1 MSDSSMTG
9 RFCKGQRWVSETEPE
24 LGLGILFSF
33 DARTLTLLFPGSDCS
48 RKYSRAAAPIRR
60 MRFQPGDRISGED
73 GTQMTVEKV
82 AETAGVLTYFQGK
95 KRLFEYEL
103 SSILTVDMPF
113 SKLLSGLAGTSAK
126 FDLRYRIRS
135 AQGAYQKSPARG
147 FLGGQVDLIPHQF
160 HIAAEVCGRYFP
172 RVLLSDETGLGK
184 TIEAGLILHR
194 LLVTFQISRVLIIV
208 PDALVHQWFI
218 ELYRKFSLIFRIFD
232 EAYLTGAAAAE
243 PDMNPFL
250 LDQQGICS
258 ESFINS
264 SDHVKKTLIRAG
276 WDMVVMDEAH
286 HMAED
291 SSLYQFMTRLDAK
304 TRGMMLLTA
313 TPEQMGLETHFAQ
326 LKLLDPCRY
335 NDFSAFVAQFEG
347 YKAVAQKVREKLDR
361 GESAESLLDAFG
373 PGRVIFRNRR
383 RSIKG
388 FPEREVSLIP
398 LGGKSSLEDDLSC
411 DPKVACL
418 AQLCRTLKPEKI
430 LVICR
435 SKQIAKAIV
444 QGLEAHIS
452 VDAARFDESM
462 DLLTRDR
469 QAAWF
474 ADPEG
479 ARLLVCSEIG
489 SEGRNFQFVH
499 HLFLYDLPVNPELLE
514 QRIGRV
520 DRIGQ
525 KKKIV
530 IHVPYICNT
539 SHEILALWY
548 DRGIGLFKEN
558 VNGLHAVF
566 TRFKSRVVQLMKQ
579 ADNAPFGAADSDVR
593 QKMTCLI
600 RDTAAFVTQT
610 ARSLNQGRHILLELN
625 SFKPESAHALIQ
637 MIQQTEK
644 SQDLQNLMAD
654 LLDVY
659 GIETDQITEVSGNLV
674 VSFIADRMTDENF
687 PALDGGGKFV
697 TFDRA
702 TAIARDDLDFLTWDH
717 PFVRRV
723 MAYFITQGEGQSA
736 VARLSGTGRQGLVL
750 ETLFLLDLP
759 DGDGSLADRF
769 LPALPIRVVVDHNGR
784 PLTSGDLPSNWESS
798 LISDDPNWFLEL
810 PQVVREILP
819 DMLDKSERLARKT
832 AQNHRLEGAAEMENV
847 LTREKDRLVT
857 LSKINPGISV
867 KEAEA
872 VIKEQAHLSSLIL
885 NARLR
890 LDGMRLIRIFE

>member
-1 MSDSSMTG
+1 MSEASMTNSL
-9 RFCKGQRWVSETEPE
+9 CKGQRWVSETEPE
-24 LGLGILFSF
+24 LGLGVLASF
-33 DARTLTLLFPGSDCS
+33 DARTITLHFPGSDCG
-48 RKYSRAAAPIRR
+48 RKYSRAAAPIKR
-60 MRFQPGDRISGED
+60 MRFQPGDRIRGED
-73 GTQMTVEKV
+73 GTRMTVEKV
-82 AETAGVLTYFQGK
+82 VENAGILTYFQGEEP
-95 KRLFEYEL
+95 LCESEL
-103 SSILTVDMPF
+103 SSVLAVDMPF
-113 SKLLSGLAGTSAK
+113 SKLLAGFAGTSGK

-135 AQGAYQKSPARG
+135 AQGAYQKSPTRG

-160 HIAAEVCGRYFP
+160 YIAGEVSGRYFP

-194 LLVTFQISRVLIIV
+194 LLVTAQISRVLIIV

-232 EAYLTGAAAAE
+232 DAYLAGAAAAE

-258 ESFINS
+258 ESFIRD
-264 SDHVKKTLIRAG
+264 SDHVKTALIRAG

-291 SSLYQFMTRLDAK
+291 SSLYQFLADLDAD
-304 TRGMMLLTA
+304 TQGLMLLTA
-313 TPEQMGLETHFAQ
+313 TPEQMGIEAHFAQ
-326 LKLLDPCRY
+326 LKLLDPFRY
-335 NDFSAFVAQFEG
+335 HDFSAFVKELEG

-361 GESAESLLDAFG
+361 DESPQSLLDAFG
-373 PGRVIFRNRR
+373 PGRVIFKNRR

-388 FPEREVSLIP
+388 FPERQVNLIP
-398 LGGKSSLEDDLSC
+398 LEGTCSLEGDLSG

-418 AQLCRTLKPEKI
+418 AQLCRSLKPEKI

-435 SKQIAKAIV
+435 SKQTAEAIV
-444 QGLEAHIS
+444 QGLEAHVS

-525 KKKIV
+525 KEKII
-530 IHVPYICNT
+530 IHVPYIRHT

-548 DRGIGLFKEN
+548 DQGIGLFKEN

-566 TRFKSRVVQLMKQ
+566 TQFKSRVIQLMEQ
-579 ADNAPFGAADSDVR
+579 ADRQAFDSADSEIR
-593 QKMTCLI
+593 QKMTRLI
-600 RDTAAFVTQT
+600 RDTGAFVTQIT
-610 ARSLNQGRHILLELN
+610 KDLNQGRHILLELN
-625 SFKPESAHALIQ
+625 SFQPESAHALIQ

-644 SQDLQNLMAD
+644 SQELHNLMVD
-654 LLDVY
+654 LLDGY
-659 GIETDQITEVSGNLV
+659 GIETDQITEVSGNSV
-674 VSFIADRMTDENF
+674 VSFISDRMTDENF
-687 PALDGGGKFV
+687 PTLSGGGKFV

-717 PFVRRV
+717 PFVRQV
-723 MAYFITQGEGQSA
+723 MEYFITQAEGQAS
-736 VARLSGTGRQGLVL
+736 VARLSGTGRQGMLL

-759 DGDGSLADRF
+759 DGDTSLADRF
-769 LPALPIRVVVDHNGR
+769 LPALPIRVVVDHTGK
-784 PLTSGDLPSNWESS
+784 PLTPGDLPANWELS
-798 LISDDPNWFLEL
+798 LMSDDPGWFLDL
-810 PQVVREILP
+810 PQVVQEILP
-819 DMLDKSERLARKT
+819 DMLDKSQHLARKT
-832 AQNHRLEGAAEMENV
+832 AQTHRLDGAAKMEKV
-847 LTREKDRLVT
+847 LTRETDRLVT
-857 LSKINPGISV
+857 LSKINPGISS

-872 VIKEQAHLSSLIL
+872 VIKAQAHFKSLIL

-890 LDGMRLIRIFE
+890 LDGVRLIRIF

>member
-1 MSDSSMTG
+1 MSQEPGTN

-24 LGLGILFSF
+24 LGLGIVFSF
-33 DARTLTLLFPGSDCS
+33 DPRTVTLRFPGADCT
-48 RKYSRAAAPIRR
+48 RKYSRAAAPIKR
-60 MRFQPGDRISGED
+60 MRFQPGDRVSAED
-73 GTQMTVEKV
+73 GTRIIVDKVE
-82 AETAGVLTYFQGK
+82 ENAGILTYFQGD
-95 KRLFEYEL
+95 KRLFEHEL
-103 SSILTVDMPF
+103 SSVLTVDMPF
-113 SKLLSGLAGTSAK
+113 SKLLSGLAGTSVA

-135 AQGAYQKSPARG
+135 AHGAYQKSPARG

-160 HIAAEVCGRYFP
+160 YIAAEVSGRHFP

-194 LLVTFQISRVLIIV
+194 LLVTSQISRVLVIV

-232 EAYLTGAAAAE
+232 DDYVTGVAAAE

-258 ESFINS
+258 QSFINA
-264 SDHVKKTLIRAG
+264 SDEVKTALIRAG

-286 HMAED
+286 HMADD
-291 SSLYQFMTRLDAK
+291 SSLYQFMTDLDAQ
-304 TRGMMLLTA
+304 TRGLMLLTA

-335 NDFSAFVAQFEG
+335 HDFSAFVAQMDG
-347 YKAVAQKVREKLDR
+347 YKAAAQKVREKLDR
-361 GESAESLLDAFG
+361 GESAQSLLDAFG

-388 FPEREVSLIP
+388 FPQREVNLIP
-398 LGGKSSLEDDLSC
+398 LGGSRSWADDPSA
-411 DPKVACL
+411 DPKIACL
-418 AQLCRTLKPEKI
+418 AQLCRTVKPGKI

-435 SKQIAKAIV
+435 SKQTAKAIV

-452 VDAARFDESM
+452 VDSARFDETM
-462 DLLTRDR
+462 DLLVRDR

-474 ADPEG
+474 ADPDG
-479 ARLLVCSEIG
+479 ARLMVCSEIG
-489 SEGRNFQFVH
+489 SEGRNFQFAH

-525 KKKIV
+525 KKTIV
-530 IHVPYICNT
+530 IHVPYIRNT
-539 SHEILALWY
+539 AHEILALWY

-566 TRFKSRVVQLMKQ
+566 TQFKSRVVQLMDQ
-579 ADNAPFGAADSDVR
+579 ADSGPLDQDDSNIQGEMNR
-593 QKMTCLI
+593 LI
-600 RDTAAFVTQT
+600 RDTAAFVNQITKN
-610 ARSLNQGRHILLELN
+610 LNQGRHILLELN
-625 SFKPESAHALIQ
+625 SFKPEAAHALIQ
-637 MIQQTEK
+637 AIEDTEK
-644 SQDLQNLMAD
+644 SNALHNLMTD

-659 GIETDQITEVSGNLV
+659 GIETDEITEASGNQV

-687 PALDGGGKFV
+687 PGLNGEGKFV

-717 PFVRRV
+717 PFVRQV
-723 MAYFITQGEGQSA
+723 MEYFITQGQGQAA
-736 VARLSGTGRQGLVL
+736 VAKLAGTGRQGLAL

-759 DGDGSLADRF
+759 DGHGSLADRF
-769 LPALPIRVVVDHNGR
+769 LPSLPIRVVVDHTGK
-784 PLTSGDLPSNWESS
+784 PLTSGQLPANWESS
-798 LISDDPNWFLEL
+798 LVPDEPGWFLDL
-810 PQVVREILP
+810 PQLVQDILP
-819 DMLDKSERLARKT
+819 EMLEKSRRHAEKK
-832 AQNHRLEGAAEMENV
+832 AQEQRLEGAVKMENV
-847 LTREKDRLVT
+847 LTRERERLIT
-857 LSKINPGISV
+857 LSQINPGVSDE
-867 KEAEA
+867 EAGA
-872 VIKEQAHLSSLIL
+872 VTKTQVHFRSLIL

-890 LDGMRLIRIFE
+890 LDGVRLIRIFQ

>member
-1 MSDSSMTG
+1 MTG
-9 RFCKGQRWVSETEPE
+9 NFCKGQRWVSETEPE

-33 DARTLTLLFPGSDCS
+33 DPRTMTLFFPGADCS

-60 MRFQPGDRISGED
+60 MRFQPGDRISGEN

-82 AETAGVLTYFQGK
+82 EETAGILVYFQGE

-103 SSILTVDMPF
+103 SSVLAVDMPF
-113 SKLLSGLAGTSAK
+113 SKLLSGLSGTSGK
-126 FDLRYRIRS
+126 FDLRYRTRS

-147 FLGGQVDLIPHQF
+147 FLGGQVNLIPHQF
-160 HIAAEVCGRYFP
+160 YIAEEVSGRYFP
-172 RVLLSDETGLGK
+172 RVLLCDETGLGK

-194 LLVTFQISRVLIIV
+194 LLVTSQISRVLIIV
-208 PDALVHQWFI
+208 PDALVNQWVI

-243 PDMNPFL
+243 PDLNPFL
-250 LDQQGICS
+250 LDQQAICS
-258 ESFINS
+258 VSFIS
-264 SDHVKKTLIRAG
+264 TSDHVKKALIGAG

-286 HMAED
+286 HMADD
-291 SSLYQFMTRLDAK
+291 SSLYQFMTGLDAE
-304 TRGMMLLTA
+304 TQGLMLLTA

-326 LKLLDPCRY
+326 LTLLDPCRY
-335 NDFSAFVAQFEG
+335 HDFSAFVQELDG

-361 GESAESLLDAFG
+361 GQSADSLLDAFG

-383 RSIKG
+383 RTIKG
-388 FPEREVSLIP
+388 FPERQVRLIP
-398 LGGKSSLEDDLSC
+398 LGGRCSVEDDPSC
-411 DPKVACL
+411 DPKVAYL
-418 AQLCRTLKPEKI
+418 AQLYRALKPEKI

-435 SKQIAKAIV
+435 SRHTAKAVV
-444 QGLEAHIS
+444 QGLEAHVR

-462 DLLTRDR
+462 DLLARDR

-479 ARLLVCSEIG
+479 ASLLVCSEIG
-489 SEGRNFQFVH
+489 SEGRNFQFVR

-525 KKKIV
+525 TEKIV

-566 TRFKSRVVQLMKQ
+566 TRFESRVVQLMKQ
-579 ADNAPFGAADSDVR
+579 ADGDPSGAADSEIR
-593 QKMTCLI
+593 QKMTRLI
-600 RDTAAFVTQT
+600 RDTAAFVKKIT
-610 ARSLNQGRHILLELN
+610 RSLDQGRHILLELN
-625 SFKPESAHALIQ
+625 SFKPEPANALIQ

-644 SQDLQNLMAD
+644 SKDLQNLMED

-687 PALDGGGKFV
+687 PALSGGGKFV

-717 PFVRRV
+717 PFVRQV
-723 MAYFITQGEGQSA
+723 MEYFITQGEGQSS

-759 DGDGSLADRF
+759 DGDGALADRF
-769 LPALPIRVVVDHNGR
+769 LPSLPIRVVVDHHGR
-784 PLTSGDLPSNWESS
+784 PLTSGDLPFNWESS
-798 LISDDPNWFLEL
+798 LISDHPGWFLDL
-810 PQVVREILP
+810 PHLVREILP
-819 DMLDKSERLARKT
+819 DMLDKSQNLARKI
-832 AQNHRLEGAAEMENV
+832 AQTHRLEGAAEMENV
-847 LTREKDRLVT
+847 LTRERDRLVT

-867 KEAEA
+867 KEAGA
-872 VIKEQAHLSSLIL
+872 VIKDQAHLRTLIL

-890 LDGMRLIRIFE
+890 LDGVRLIRVFE

>member
-1 MSDSSMTG
+1 MSDEFMTNSL
-9 RFCKGQRWVSETEPE
+9 CKGQRWVSETEPE
-24 LGLGILFSF
+24 LGLGILSSF
-33 DARTLTLLFPGSDCS
+33 DPKTITLHFPGSDCA
-48 RKYSRAAAPIRR
+48 RTYSRAAAPIKR
-60 MRFQPGDRISGED
+60 MRFQPGDRISAED
-73 GTQMTVEKV
+73 GMQMTVEKV
-82 AETAGVLTYFQGK
+82 EDNGGVLTYFQGEK
-95 KRLFEYEL
+95 QLFESDL
-103 SSILTVDMPF
+103 SSVLAVDMPF
-113 SKLLSGLAGTSAK
+113 SKLLSGLAGASAK

-135 AQGAYQKSPARG
+135 AQGAYQQSPARG

-160 HIAAEVCGRYFP
+160 YIAGEVSGRYFP

-184 TIEAGLILHR
+184 TIEAGLIIHR
-194 LLVTFQISRVLIIV
+194 LLVTSQMSRVLIIV

-232 EAYLTGAAAAE
+232 DDYVKEAASAE

-258 ESFINS
+258 ESFINAA
-264 SDHVKKTLIRAG
+264 DPVKKLLINAG

-286 HMAED
+286 HMAQD
-291 SSLYQFMTRLDAK
+291 SSLYQFLTDLDAE
-304 TRGMMLLTA
+304 TRGLMLLTA
-313 TPEQMGLETHFAQ
+313 TPEQMGVETHFAQ
-326 LKLLDPCRY
+326 LKLLDPHRY
-335 NDFSAFVAQFEG
+335 HDFSVFVKELDG
-347 YKAVAQKVREKLDR
+347 YKAVAQQVREKLDR
-361 GESAESLLDAFG
+361 GESAQSLLDAFG

-398 LGGKSSLEDDLSC
+398 LEGAVSLADDLTG

-418 AQLCRTLKPEKI
+418 AQLCLSLKPEKI

-435 SKQIAKAIV
+435 SRQTAKALV
-444 QGLEAHIS
+444 QGLKAHIS

-525 KKKIV
+525 KEKIV
-530 IHVPYICNT
+530 IHVPYIRNT

-548 DRGIGLFKEN
+548 DQGIGLFKEN
-558 VNGLHAVF
+558 VNGLHAVY
-566 TRFKSRVVQLMKQ
+566 TQFKPRVVQLMEQ
-579 ADNAPFGAADSDVR
+579 ADKQPNGPTDSEIR
-593 QKMTCLI
+593 QKMAGLI
-600 RDTAAFVTQT
+600 RDTAAFVAQISQT
-610 ARSLNQGRHILLELN
+610 LNQGRHILLELN

-637 MIQQTEK
+637 IIQQTEK
-644 SQDLQNLMAD
+644 SQDLHNLMTD

-659 GIETDQITEVSGNLV
+659 GVETDHITEVEGNSV
-674 VSFIADRMTDENF
+674 VSFIPDRMTDENF
-687 PALDGGGKFV
+687 PTLSGGGKFV

-717 PFVRRV
+717 PFVRQV
-723 MAYFITQGEGQSA
+723 MEYFITQGEGQVA
-736 VARLSGTGRQGLVL
+736 VAGLSGAGRQGLFL
-750 ETLFLLDLP
+750 ESLFLLDLP
-759 DGDGSLADRF
+759 EGDLSLSDRF
-769 LPALPIRVVVDHNGR
+769 LPALPIRVVVDH
-784 PLTSGDLPSNWESS
+784 SGKPIDDGGLPANWESS
-798 LISDDPNWFLEL
+798 LVPDDPGWFLDL
-810 PQVVREILP
+810 PQVVQNVLP
-819 DMLDKSERLARKT
+819 NMLDKSQDLARKM
-832 AQNHRLEGAAEMENV
+832 AQTHRLDGIAEMETV
-847 LTREKDRLVT
+847 LTRETDRLVT
-857 LSKINPGISV
+857 LAKINPGISV
-867 KEAEA
+867 EEAKSMVKA
-872 VIKEQAHLSSLIL
+872 QAHIKALIL

-890 LDGMRLIRIFE
+890 LDGVRLIRAFE

>member
-1 MSDSSMTG
+1 MTG
-9 RFCKGQRWVSETEPE
+9 NFCKGQRWVSETEPE

-33 DARTLTLLFPGSDCS
+33 DPRTITLFFPGSDCS

-60 MRFQPGDRISGED
+60 MRFQPGDRISGEN
-73 GTQMTVEKV
+73 GTQMTVENV
-82 AETAGVLTYFQGK
+82 AETAGILVYFQGET
-95 KRLFEYEL
+95 RLFEYEL
-103 SSILTVDMPF
+103 SSVLAVEMPF
-113 SKLLSGLAGTSAK
+113 SKLLSGLSGTSEK
-126 FDLRYRIRS
+126 FDLRDRIRS

-147 FLGGQVDLIPHQF
+147 FLGGQVNLIPHQF
-160 HIAAEVCGRYFP
+160 YIAEEVSGRYFP
-172 RVLLSDETGLGK
+172 RVLLCDETGLGK

-194 LLVTFQISRVLIIV
+194 LLVTSQIARVLIIV
-208 PDALVHQWFI
+208 PDALVNQWFI

-232 EAYLTGAAAAE
+232 DAYLARAAAAE
-243 PDMNPFL
+243 PDLNPFL
-250 LDQQGICS
+250 LDQQAICS
-258 ESFINS
+258 VSFISNS
-264 SDHVKKTLIRAG
+264 DYVKKALIRAG

-286 HMAED
+286 HMADD
-291 SSLYQFMTRLDAK
+291 SSLYQFMTGLDAK
-304 TRGMMLLTA
+304 TQGLLLLTA

-326 LKLLDPCRY
+326 LTLLDPCRY
-335 NDFSAFVAQFEG
+335 HDFSAFVRELDG

-383 RSIKG
+383 SSIKG
-388 FPEREVSLIP
+388 FPERQVRLIP
-398 LGGKSSLEDDLSC
+398 LGRKCSLEDDLSC
-411 DPKVACL
+411 DPKIAYL
-418 AQLCRTLKPEKI
+418 AQLYRTLKPEKI

-435 SKQIAKAIV
+435 SRQTAKAVV
-444 QGLEAHIS
+444 QGLEAHVR

-479 ARLLVCSEIG
+479 ASLLVCSEIG

-525 KKKIV
+525 TEKIV

-558 VNGLHAVF
+558 VNGLHAIF

-579 ADNAPFGAADSDVR
+579 ADGELSGAADSEIR
-593 QKMTCLI
+593 QEMTRLI
-600 RDTAAFVTQT
+600 RDTAAFVKQITRT
-610 ARSLNQGRHILLELN
+610 LDQGRHILLELN
-625 SFKPESAHALIQ
+625 SFKPEPANALIQ

-644 SQDLQNLMAD
+644 SRDLQNLMEN

-674 VSFIADRMTDENF
+674 VSFTADRLTDENF
-687 PALDGGGKFV
+687 PALSGGGKFV

-717 PFVRRV
+717 PFVRQV
-723 MAYFITQGEGQSA
+723 MEYFITQAEGQSS

-769 LPALPIRVVVDHNGR
+769 LPSLPIRVVVDHNGR

-798 LISDDPNWFLEL
+798 LISDDPNWFLDL
-810 PQVVREILP
+810 PHLVGDILP
-819 DMLDKSERLARKT
+819 DMLDKSQNLARKI
-832 AQNHRLEGAAEMENV
+832 AQTQRLDGAAKMEKV
-847 LTREKDRLVT
+847 LTRERDRLVT

-867 KEAEA
+867 KEVEA
-872 VIKEQAHLSSLIL
+872 VAKEQAHLSALIL

-890 LDGMRLIRIFE
+890 LDGVRLIRVFD

>member
-1 MSDSSMTG
+1 MSEASRASS
-9 RFCKGQRWVSETEPE
+9 FCKGQRWISETEPE
-24 LGLGILFSF
+24 LGLGVLFSF
-33 DARTLTLLFPGSDCS
+33 DPRTITLFFPGSDCS

-82 AETAGVLTYFQGK
+82 EENAGILTYFQGEK
-95 KRLFEYEL
+95 QLFEYEL
-103 SSILTVDMPF
+103 SSVLAVDMPF
-113 SKLLSGLAGTSAK
+113 SKLLSGLSGTSAK

-135 AQGAYQKSPARG
+135 AQGAYRKSPARG

-160 HIAAEVCGRYFP
+160 YIAGEVSGRYFP

-194 LLVTFQISRVLIIV
+194 LLVTSQMSRVLIIV

-232 EAYLTGAAAAE
+232 EDYLTGAAATE

-258 ESFINS
+258 ESFIS
-264 SDHVKKTLIRAG
+264 ASDHVKKALISAG

-286 HMAED
+286 HMTED
-291 SSLYQFMTRLDAK
+291 SSLYQFMTGLNAK
-304 TRGMMLLTA
+304 IRGLMLLTA

-326 LKLLDPCRY
+326 LKLLDPYRY
-335 NDFSAFVAQFEG
+335 HDFSAFVKELEG
-347 YKAVAQKVREKLDR
+347 YKAVAQKVRKKLDR
-361 GESAESLLDAFG
+361 GESTQSLLDAFG

-388 FPEREVSLIP
+388 FPERQVNLIP
-398 LGGKSSLEDDLSC
+398 LEGESSLEDDLSG

-435 SKQIAKAIV
+435 SKQTAKSIV
-444 QGLEAHIS
+444 QGLESHVS

-462 DLLTRDR
+462 DLLARDR

-525 KKKIV
+525 KEKIV
-530 IHVPYICNT
+530 IHVPYIRNT

-548 DRGIGLFKEN
+548 DRGIGIFKEN

-566 TRFKSRVVQLMKQ
+566 TQFKSRVVKLMEQ
-579 ADNAPFGAADSDVR
+579 ADKQPYGAADSEIA
-593 QKMTCLI
+593 QKMTLLI
-600 RDTAAFVTQT
+600 RDTAAFVRQITKD
-610 ARSLNQGRHILLELN
+610 LNQGRHILFELN

-637 MIQQTEK
+637 VIQQTEK
-644 SQDLQNLMAD
+644 SQDLHNLMAD

-659 GIETDQITEVSGNLV
+659 GIETDQVTEVPGNSV
-674 VSFIADRMTDENF
+674 VSFIADRTTDENF
-687 PALDGGGKFV
+687 PALNGGGKFV

-717 PFVRRV
+717 PFVRQV
-723 MAYFITQGEGQSA
+723 MEYFITQGEGQAA
-736 VARLSGTGRQGLVL
+736 VAGLSGTGRQGLIL

-759 DGDGSLADRF
+759 DGDEALADRF
-769 LPALPIRVVVDHNGR
+769 LPAMPIRVVVDHNGN
-784 PLTSGDLPSNWESS
+784 PLTPGDLPANWESS
-798 LISDDPNWFLEL
+798 LMPDDPGWFLEL
-810 PQVVREILP
+810 TQLVQEILP
-819 DMLDKSERLARKT
+819 DMLDKSQNLARKT
-832 AQNHRLEGAAEMENV
+832 AQAHRLEGVAKMEKV
-847 LTREKDRLVT
+847 LTRETDRLVT
-857 LSKINPGISV
+857 LSKINPGVSV
-867 KEAEA
+867 KEAET
-872 VIKEQAHLSSLIL
+872 VIKAQAHFRSLIL

-890 LDGMRLIRIFE
+890 LDGVRLIRIS

>member
-1 MSDSSMTG
+1 MSEVSRTG
-9 RFCKGQRWVSETEPE
+9 SLFKGQRWVSETEPE

-48 RKYSRAAAPIRR
+48 RKYSRAAAPIKRI
-60 MRFQPGDRISGED
+60 RFQPGDRISGED
-73 GTQMTVEKV
+73 GTRITVEKV
-82 AETAGVLTYFQGK
+82 EETAGILTYFQGE
-95 KRLFEYEL
+95 KRLFEHEL
-103 SSILTVDMPF
+103 SSVLSVDMPF
-113 SKLLSGLAGTSAK
+113 SKLLSGLSGTSGK

-160 HIAAEVCGRYFP
+160 YIAGEVSSRYFP

-232 EAYLTGAAAAE
+232 QAYLTEAAAAE

-250 LDQQGICS
+250 LDQQGICA
-258 ESFINS
+258 ESFIS
-264 SDHVKKTLIRAG
+264 DSDHAKKALISAG

-291 SSLYQFMTRLDAK
+291 SPLYQFMAGLDTE

-313 TPEQMGLETHFAQ
+313 TPEQMGLENHFAQ

-335 NDFSAFVAQFEG
+335 HDFSAFVAELEG
-347 YKAVAQKVREKLDR
+347 HKAVAQQVREKLDR
-361 GESAESLLDAFG
+361 GESAASLLDAFG

-398 LGGKSSLEDDLSC
+398 LEGRSRLEDDPAG

-418 AQLCRTLKPEKI
+418 AQLCRRLKPEKI

-435 SKQIAKAIV
+435 SRQIVAAV
-444 QGLEAHIS
+444 LQGLEAHIR

-462 DLLTRDR
+462 DLLARDR

-499 HLFLYDLPVNPELLE
+499 HLFLYDLPVNPERLE
-514 QRIGRV
+514 QRIGRL

-525 KKKIV
+525 KEKIV
-530 IHVPYICNT
+530 IHVPYIRNT
-539 SHEILALWY
+539 AHEILALWY
-548 DRGIGLFKEN
+548 DQGIGLFKEN

-566 TRFKSRVVQLMKQ
+566 NRFKSRVVQLMAQ
-579 ADNAPFGAADSDVR
+579 ADKQPVGVIDSEIE
-593 QKMTCLI
+593 QKMTRLI
-600 RDTAAFVTQT
+600 RDTAAFVTQMT
-610 ARSLNQGRHILLELN
+610 RTLNQGRHILLELN

-644 SQDLQNLMAD
+644 SHELHNLMED

-659 GIETDQITEVSGNLV
+659 GIETDRITEVSGNSV
-674 VSFIADRMTDENF
+674 VSFIPDRMTDENF
-687 PALDGGGKFV
+687 PTLSGGGKFV

-717 PFVRRV
+717 PFVRQV
-723 MAYFITQGEGQSA
+723 MEYFITQGEGASA

-759 DGDGSLADRF
+759 DGDGSLADSF
-769 LPALPIRVVVDHNGR
+769 LATVPIRVVVDHHGR
-784 PLTSGDLPSNWESS
+784 PLASDDLPANWESS
-798 LISDDPNWFLEL
+798 LMSDDPGWFLAL
-810 PQVVREILP
+810 PQLVGEILP
-819 DMLDKSERLARKT
+819 EMLEKSQNLAEKT
-832 AQNHRLEGAAEMENV
+832 AQIHRLEGAAEMENV

-857 LSKINPGISV
+857 LSKINPGISA
-867 KEAEA
+867 KEIEA
-872 VIKEQAHLSSLIL
+872 LIKEQAHLRIRIL
-885 NARLR
+885 NAGLR
-890 LDGMRLIRIFE
+890 LDGVRLIRIFE

>member
-1 MSDSSMTG
+1 MSQVYRTG
-9 RFCKGQRWVSETEPE
+9 SFCKGQRWVSETEPE

-48 RKYSRAAAPIRR
+48 RKYSRAAAPIKR

-73 GTQMTVEKV
+73 GTRMTVEKV
-82 AETAGVLTYFQGK
+82 EETAGILTYFQGE
-95 KRLFEYEL
+95 KRLSEHEL
-103 SSILTVDMPF
+103 SSVLSVDMPF
-113 SKLLSGLAGTSAK
+113 SKLLSGLSGTFGK

-160 HIAAEVCGRYFP
+160 YIAGEVSSRYFP

-194 LLVTFQISRVLIIV
+194 LLVTSQISRVLIIV

-218 ELYRKFSLIFRIFD
+218 ELYRKFSLLFRIFD
-232 EAYLTGAAAAE
+232 ETYLTEAAATE

-250 LDQQGICS
+250 LDQQGICA
-258 ESFINS
+258 ESFIS
-264 SDHVKKTLIRAG
+264 ASDHVKKTLIRAG

-291 SSLYQFMTRLDAK
+291 SPLYQFMVGLDVE

-313 TPEQMGLETHFAQ
+313 TPEQMGLENHFAQ
-326 LKLLDPCRY
+326 LKLLDPWRY
-335 NDFSAFVAQFEG
+335 HDFSAFAAELEG
-347 YKAVAQKVREKLDR
+347 HKAVAQQVREKLDR
-361 GESAESLLDAFG
+361 GESAASLLDAFG

-398 LGGKSSLEDDLSC
+398 LEGTSPLEDDSSD
-411 DPKVACL
+411 DPKIACL

-435 SKQIAKAIV
+435 SRQTATTVV
-444 QGLEAHIS
+444 QGLEAHIR

-462 DLLTRDR
+462 DLLARDR

-525 KKKIV
+525 KEKIV
-530 IHVPYICNT
+530 IHVPYIRNT
-539 SHEILALWY
+539 AHEILALWY
-548 DRGIGLFKEN
+548 DQGIGLFKEN
-558 VNGLHAVF
+558 INGLHAVF
-566 TRFKSRVVQLMKQ
+566 TRFKSRVAQLMAQ
-579 ADNAPFGAADSDVR
+579 ADEQPVGVTDSEIR
-593 QKMTCLI
+593 RKMTRLI
-600 RDTAAFVTQT
+600 LDTAAFVKQITRT
-610 ARSLNQGRHILLELN
+610 LNQGRHILLELN

-644 SQDLQNLMAD
+644 SHDLHNLMED
-654 LLDVY
+654 LLEGY
-659 GIETDQITEVSGNLV
+659 GIETDRITEVSGNSV
-674 VSFIADRMTDENF
+674 VSFIPDRMTDENF
-687 PALDGGGKFV
+687 PTLSGGGKFV

-717 PFVRRV
+717 PFVRQV
-723 MAYFITQGEGQSA
+723 MEYFITQGEGQAS
-736 VARLSGTGRQGLVL
+736 VARLSGACRQGLVL

-759 DGDGSLADRF
+759 DGEGSLADRF

-784 PLTSGDLPSNWESS
+784 PLASDDLPADWDSS
-798 LISDDPNWFLEL
+798 LMSDDPAWFLEL
-810 PQVVREILP
+810 PQLVGEILP
-819 DMLDKSERLARKT
+819 KMLEKSQDLARKT
-832 AQNHRLEGAAEMENV
+832 AQTHRLEGAAEMENV

-857 LSKINPGISV
+857 LSKTNPGISA
-867 KEAEA
+867 KEVEA
-872 VIKEQAHLSSLIL
+872 LIKEQAHLRTQIL
-885 NARLR
+885 NAGLR
-890 LDGMRLIRIFE
+890 LDGVRLIRIFE

>member
-1 MSDSSMTG
+1 MTG
-9 RFCKGQRWVSETEPE
+9 HFCKGQRWVSETEPE

-33 DARTLTLLFPGSDCS
+33 DPRTMTLFFPGADCS
-48 RKYSRAAAPIRR
+48 RKYSRAAAPVRR
-60 MRFQPGDRISGED
+60 MRFQPGDRIRGEN

-82 AETAGVLTYFQGK
+82 EETAGILVYFQGE

-103 SSILTVDMPF
+103 SSVLAVDMPF
-113 SKLLSGLAGTSAK
+113 SKLLSGLSGTSGK

-147 FLGGQVDLIPHQF
+147 FLGGQVNLIPHQF
-160 HIAAEVCGRYFP
+160 YIAEEVSGRYLP
-172 RVLLSDETGLGK
+172 RVLLCDETGLGK

-194 LLVTFQISRVLIIV
+194 LLVTSQISRVLIIV
-208 PDALVHQWFI
+208 PDALVNQWFI

-232 EAYLTGAAAAE
+232 EAYLEGAAAAE
-243 PDMNPFL
+243 PDLNPFL
-250 LDQQGICS
+250 LDQQAICS
-258 ESFINS
+258 VSFINT
-264 SDHVKKTLIRAG
+264 SDHVKKALIRAG

-286 HMAED
+286 HMADD
-291 SSLYQFMTRLDAK
+291 SSLYQFMTGLDAE
-304 TRGMMLLTA
+304 TQGLMLLTA

-326 LKLLDPCRY
+326 LTLLDPCRY
-335 NDFSAFVAQFEG
+335 HDFPAFVQELEG

-361 GESAESLLDAFG
+361 GESAASLLDAFG

-383 RSIKG
+383 RTIKG
-388 FPEREVSLIP
+388 FPERQVRLIP
-398 LGGKSSLEDDLSC
+398 LDGTCSLEDDPSG

-418 AQLCRTLKPEKI
+418 AQLYRTLKPEKI

-435 SKQIAKAIV
+435 SSQTAKAVI
-444 QGLEAHIS
+444 QGLQAHVR

-462 DLLTRDR
+462 DLLARDR

-479 ARLLVCSEIG
+479 ASLLVCSEIG
-489 SEGRNFQFVH
+489 SEGRNFQFVR

-525 KKKIV
+525 TEKIV
-530 IHVPYICNT
+530 IHVPYLCNT

-548 DRGIGLFKEN
+548 DQGIGLFKEN
-558 VNGLHAVF
+558 VNGLHAIF

-579 ADNAPFGAADSDVR
+579 ADGELSGASDSEIR
-593 QKMTCLI
+593 QEMTRLI
-600 RDTAAFVTQT
+600 RDTAAFVKQLTRT
-610 ARSLNQGRHILLELN
+610 LDQGRHILLELN
-625 SFKPESAHALIQ
+625 SFKPEPANALIQ

-644 SQDLQNLMAD
+644 SKDLQNLMED

-674 VSFIADRMTDENF
+674 VSFTADRMTDENF
-687 PALDGGGKFV
+687 PALSGGGKFV

-717 PFVRRV
+717 PFVRQV
-723 MAYFITQGEGQSA
+723 MEYFITQGEGQSS
-736 VARLSGTGRQGLVL
+736 VARLSGTGGQGLVL

-759 DGDGSLADRF
+759 DGDGSLAHRF
-769 LPALPIRVVVDHNGR
+769 LPSLPIRVMVDHYGR
-784 PLTSGDLPSNWESS
+784 PLTSGDLPPNWESS
-798 LISDDPNWFLEL
+798 LVSDDPDWFLDL
-810 PQVVREILP
+810 PHLVRDILP
-819 DMLDKSERLARKT
+819 DMLDKSQNLARKI
-832 AQNHRLEGAAEMENV
+832 AQTQRLDGAAEMEKV
-847 LTREKDRLVT
+847 LTRERDRLVT
-857 LSKINPGISV
+857 LSKINPAISV
-867 KEAEA
+867 KEVET
-872 VIKEQAHLSSLIL
+872 VIKKQAHFRTLIL

-890 LDGMRLIRIFE
+890 LDGVRLIRVFE

>member
-1 MSDSSMTG
+1 MTS

-24 LGLGILFSF
+24 LGLGVLFSF
-33 DARTLTLLFPGSDCS
+33 DARTITLHFPGSDCS
-48 RKYSRAAAPIRR
+48 RTYSRAAAPIKR
-60 MRFQPGDRISGED
+60 MRFQPGDRISGKD
-73 GTQMTVEKV
+73 GIRMTVEKV
-82 AETAGVLTYFQGK
+82 AENAGILIYLQGK

-103 SSILTVDMPF
+103 SSVLSVDMPF

-126 FDLRYRIRS
+126 FDLRCRIRS
-135 AQGAYQKSPARG
+135 AQGAYQTSPARG
-147 FLGGQVDLIPHQF
+147 FLGGQVNLIPHQLY
-160 HIAAEVCGRYFP
+160 IAGEVAGRYFP

-194 LLVTFQISRVLIIV
+194 LLVTSQISRVLIIV

-232 EAYLTGAAAAE
+232 DDYVTGATAAE

-258 ESFINS
+258 ESFIS
-264 SDHVKKTLIRAG
+264 TSDHVKKALISAG

-286 HMAED
+286 HMAEN
-291 SSLYQFMTRLDAK
+291 SSLYQFLAGLGDE
-304 TRGMMLLTA
+304 TRGLMLLTA

-326 LKLLDPCRY
+326 LKLLDPYRY
-335 NDFSAFVAQFEG
+335 YDFSAFVKELEG
-347 YKAVAQKVREKLDR
+347 YKAVAQKVREKLDQ
-361 GESAESLLDAFG
+361 GEPAHSLLDAFG

-388 FPEREVSLIP
+388 FPERQVSLIP
-398 LGGKSSLEDDLSC
+398 LGGTCSLADDLSD
-411 DPKVACL
+411 DPRVAYL
-418 AQLCRTLKPEKI
+418 AQLCRSLKPEKI

-435 SKQIAKAIV
+435 SRQTARRLV
-444 QGLEAHIS
+444 QGLEAHVS

-525 KKKIV
+525 KEKIV
-530 IHVPYICNT
+530 IHVPYIRNT

-548 DRGIGLFKEN
+548 DQGLGLFKEN

-566 TRFKSRVVQLMKQ
+566 TQFKSRVGQLMAQ
-579 ADNAPFGAADSDVR
+579 ADKQPLGASDPGIQ
-593 QKMTCLI
+593 QKMTDLI
-600 RDTAAFVTQT
+600 RDTAAFVEQITRT
-610 ARSLNQGRHILLELN
+610 LSQGRHILLELN

-644 SQDLQNLMAD
+644 SRDLHNLVED

-659 GIETDQITEVSGNLV
+659 GIETDQITEVEGNSV
-674 VSFIADRMTDENF
+674 VSFIPDRMTDENF
-687 PALDGGGKFV
+687 PALSGGKFV

-717 PFVRRV
+717 PFVRQV
-723 MAYFITQGEGQSA
+723 MEYFITQGEGQAS
-736 VARLSGTGRQGLVL
+736 VARLSGAGRQGLVL

-759 DGDGSLADRF
+759 DGDTSLAERF
-769 LPALPIRVVVDHNGR
+769 LPALPIRVVVDHTGT
-784 PLTSGDLPSNWESS
+784 PLTPGHLPADWESS
-798 LISDDPNWFLEL
+798 LLSDDPGWFLDL
-810 PQVVREILP
+810 PQAVQEILP
-819 DMLDKSERLARKT
+819 DMLDKSQNLARKT
-832 AQNHRLEGAAEMENV
+832 AQTRRLDGVAKMEDV

-857 LSKINPGISV
+857 LSKVNPGISS
-867 KEAEA
+867 KEVEA
-872 VIKEQAHLSSLIL
+872 VINAQAHYKSLIL

-890 LDGMRLIRIFE
+890 LDGVRLIRIF